1 MITIQYSDNVKGEPV
16 VFELLFPINEYVP
29 NKYFE
34 NSSEGNL
41 ISITLENDTKVLVSP
56 ELVFFL
62 DLFEQYKL
70 LNNKIGQLY
79 IWSIHFECNFNG
91 SKFSMLYDEDYKLI
105 SFVVSDSSKRI
116 ELSEYI
122 CKLIERI
129 KRIN

>member
-1 MITIQYSDNVKGEPV
+1 MITIKYSDNVKGEPV

-34 NSSEGNL
+34 NLSEGNL
-41 ISITLENDTKVLVSP
+41 ISITVENDTKVLVSP